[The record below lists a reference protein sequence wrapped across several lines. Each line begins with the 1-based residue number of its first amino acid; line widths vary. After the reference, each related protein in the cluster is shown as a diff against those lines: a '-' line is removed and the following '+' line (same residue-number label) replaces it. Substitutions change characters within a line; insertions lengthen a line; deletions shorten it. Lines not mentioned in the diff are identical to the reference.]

1 MSRLLVAEQIS
12 RAADIEIV
20 ARELKPRPEI
30 IQIGQHLEPLF
41 GAFGHQP
48 VGGGGEIGVSA
59 CLGAADAATKL
70 VELRHAEAVGA
81 IDDHRVG
88 GRDIEPAFDDR
99 GRDEH
104 RSEEHTSELQSL
116 MRLSFA
122 VFCLKKKK

>member
-99 GRDEH
+99 GRDE
-104 RSEEHTSELQSL
+104 RSEEHKSELQSQ
-116 MRLSFA
+116 MRRSYA
-122 VFCLKKKK
+122 VFCLEKKKK

>member
-70 VELRHAEAVGA
+70 VELRPAEA
-81 IDDHRVG
+81 G
-88 GRDIEPAFDDR
+88 GRIDEDGKSVGSGKMGWVR
-99 GRDEH
+99 VKLGGGRIN
-104 RSEEHTSELQSL
+104 
-116 MRLSFA
+116 
-122 VFCLKKKK
+122 KKKK

>member
-81 IDDHRVG
+81 IDYNRVG
-88 GRDIEPAFDDR
+88 GRGLEPAFDDR
-99 GRDEH
+99 GR
-104 RSEEHTSELQSL
+104 SEPFL
-116 MRLSFA
+116 MPVVETGNAFLYLA
-122 VFCLKKKK
+122 WAPL

>member
-20 ARELKPRPEI
+20 ARELKPRPAI

-59 CLGAADAATKL
+59 CLAAAAAATKV
-70 VELRHAEAVGA
+70 VELRHSEAVGGL
-81 IDDHRVG
+81 DEHRVG
-88 GRDIEPAFDDR
+88 GRDIVPAY
-99 GRDEH
+99 DE
-104 RSEEHTSELQSL
+104 
-116 MRLSFA
+116 
-122 VFCLKKKK
+122 CG

>member
-59 CLGAADAATKL
+59 CLGAADAATK
-70 VELRHAEAVGA
+70 
-81 IDDHRVG
+81 
-88 GRDIEPAFDDR
+88 
-99 GRDEH
+99 

-116 MRLSFA
+116 MRISYA
-122 VFCLKKKK
+122 VFCLKNKKQPLNT